1 MAGGKETPRQKLIG
15 MMYLVLLALLALQ
28 VGAEIMVKFSQLND
42 SLSNFVGES
51 QDKSAAILTNI
62 KDKVGER
69 GNQKAEVSAL
79 ESAQSLHSR
88 SKALIGYIE
97 SLKTTLIEVTGG
109 IDPDTKQIKGMKDT
123 DESSKLLLGTGDKKN
138 GQAYALKDSLNNY
151 IEYLNKVAKNVAQ
164 ATGENPDSIKVYQ
177 SIALDGKDDP
187 VFVDQVTKRAKFEG
201 VKTKDFAHLNFDHT
215 PMIACLAFL
224 TEKQAKIATYEGEI
238 LEKLKSV
245 VGATDFKFDKVF
257 AMVRAESK
265 VVAAGTEYNAE
276 MFISASSDNI
286 TPTMTYAG
294 RKIRVDGGLGKIKF
308 KATAGKYDEEGK
320 IEKTWRG
327 TITIAKPTGSGDT
340 TFKVVEKYTVT
351 KPVIQVQSASVSAL
365 YKNCGNE
372 LNIQVPALGAL
383 YDPGFTATGAK
394 VQKGTKKGLV
404 TIIPSGKKVDI
415 TVASGGVTI
424 GTESFKVR
432 NVPKPDVVAIAKGKP
447 VDQKKGMRAPG
458 PRSINMK
465 AIADASF
472 KEFLPKDARYKVA
485 EWEVMLVRGKRPVD
499 RKKVTSAKANL
510 SSFAS
515 KAKPGDRILI
525 DVKKVQ
531 RRNYL
536 NSVEDVPMGT
546 IIINIPL
553 TD

>member
-1 MAGGKETPRQKLIG
+1 
-15 MMYLVLLALLALQ
+15 
-28 VGAEIMVKFSQLND
+28 MVKFDQLNQ
-42 SLSNFVGES
+42 SLSLFVGES
-51 QDKSAAILTNI
+51 QSKSSAILANI
-62 KDKVGER
+62 QEKVKER
-69 GNQKAEVSAL
+69 GDQPAEVEAL
-79 ESAQSLHSR
+79 KSAQSLHTKS
-88 SKALIGYIE
+88 SELIGEIAA
-97 SLKTTLIEVTGG
+97 LKEQLITATGG
-109 IDPDTKQIKGMKDT
+109 LDPDTKQILGMKDT
-123 DESSKLLLGTGDKKN
+123 DKSSALLIGEGDKKD
-138 GQAYALKDSLNNY
+138 GAAYKLKEDLNAY
-151 IEYLNKVAKNVAQ
+151 IVYLNEVNKKVAK
-164 ATGENPDSIKVYQ
+164 ATGEKAPKVYEPL
-177 SIALDGKDDP
+177 ALDGKDDP
-187 VFVDQVTKRAKFEG
+187 IFFDKEKNKEKIEG
-201 VKTKDFAHLNFDHT
+201 SKSKDFAHLNFDHT
-215 PMIACLAFL
+215 PMIASLAFL
-224 TEKQAKIATYEGEI
+224 TEKQAKVATYEGEI

-257 AMVRAESK
+257 PMVRAESK

-276 MFISASSDNI
+276 MFISASSDAI
-286 TPTMTYAG
+286 IPTMTFGG
-294 RKIRVDGGLGKIKF
+294 RKVNVNGGLGKIKF
-308 KATAGKYDEEGK
+308 KATGGKYDKEGRM
-320 IEKTWRG
+320 EKSWRG
-327 TITIAKPTGSGDT
+327 TITIPKPTGSGDT
-340 TFKVVEKYTVT
+340 TFTVTEKYTVT

-383 YDPGFTATGAK
+383 YEPRFTATGAR
-394 VQKGTKKGLV
+394 VQPGTKKGLV
-404 TIIPSGKKVDI
+404 TIIPSDKKVNI
-415 TVASGGVTI
+415 TVASGGATI

-432 NVPKPDVVAIAKGKP
+432 NVPKPDIVAYAKGKP
-447 VDQKKGMRAPG
+447 VDQKRGMRAPG
-458 PRSINMK
+458 PRSIDMK

-499 RKKVTSAKANL
+499 RKKVTSARANL

-536 NSVEDVPMGT
+536 NSVETVPMGT

>member
-28 VGAEIMVKFSQLND
+28 VGAEIMVKFDQLNQ
-42 SLSNFVGES
+42 SLHLFVGES
-51 QDKSAAILTNI
+51 QSKSSAILANI
-62 KDKVGER
+62 KEKVGER

-79 ESAQSLHSR
+79 ESAQKLHARSSSLIS
-88 SKALIGYIE
+88 YIE
-97 SLKTTLIEVTGG
+97 EMKQELITVTGG
-109 IDPDTKQIKGMKDT
+109 RDPETNQILGMKDT
-123 DESSKLLLGTGDKKN
+123 DASSKLLLGTGDKKD
-138 GQAYALKDSLNNY
+138 GKAYALKDSLNEY
-151 IEYLNKVAKNVAQ
+151 IVYLNQVAQ
-164 ATGENPDSIKVYQ
+164 QVSKATGDSISKQYAPL
-177 SIALDGKDDP
+177 ALDGKDDP
-187 VFVDQVTKRAKFEG
+187 IFVNQETKREKFEG

-215 PMIACLAFL
+215 PMIASLAFL
-224 TEKQAKIATYEGEI
+224 TEKQAKIANYEGEI
-238 LEKLKSV
+238 LAKLKTV

-257 AMVRAESK
+257 PMVRAESK

-276 MFISASSDNI
+276 MFISASSDAI
-286 TPTMTYAG
+286 VPTMTYGG

-308 KATAGKYDEEGK
+308 KATAGNYDEEGK
-320 IEKTWRG
+320 VEKSWRG
-327 TITIAKPTGSGDT
+327 TITIPKPTGSGDT

-383 YDPGFTATGAK
+383 YDPAFTATGAR
-394 VQKGTKKGLV
+394 VQKGAKKGLV

-415 TVASGGVTI
+415 TVASGGATI

-432 NVPKPDVVAIAKGKP
+432 NVPKPDIVAIAKGKP
-447 VDQKKGMRAPG
+447 VDQKRGMRAPG

-499 RKKVTSAKANL
+499 RKKVTSSKANL